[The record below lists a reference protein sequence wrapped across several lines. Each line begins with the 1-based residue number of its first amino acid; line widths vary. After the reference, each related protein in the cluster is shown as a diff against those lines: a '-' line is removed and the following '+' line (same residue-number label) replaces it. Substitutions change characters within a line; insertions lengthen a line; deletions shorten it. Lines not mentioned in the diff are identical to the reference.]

1 MTANQTARQQ
11 KRSRLSD
18 AASDKPA
25 RSNGERSKRRRVS
38 GANENQSHQTVES
51 TDGVK
56 EVSNGDV
63 QTQDVEPKQKG
74 PAPWSF
80 SRPVGGRYNNL
91 DPILTDDETYLLV
104 GLDTAVQV
112 FATSTS
118 RLSRTLQME
127 AGQQIIGFSICPE
140 DQESL
145 YIFTSSGSISKWNW
159 SSGKRITRWE
169 TTCTTVSVSL
179 ASVGKEGNKS
189 AISFSI
195 VSQKDGKRQISISTL
210 GDKKI
215 QGTTALETS
224 QKINSIKVAHGG
236 RVIIASDGKHLF
248 MGTTTSAELET
259 LETVQYAWREAILPV
274 NATCFDIQIQ
284 GSESIDL
291 AVGESGGSILIY
303 QNVLNTLFAKDL
315 NDKKSSPR
323 KLHWHRG
330 SVNTIRWSKDGNY
343 IISGGQESVMVL
355 WQLDTGRKQFLP
367 HLSSPICNIV
377 VSASGSSYVVK
388 LADNSVMILST
399 RELQPLTTITGLQ
412 LCPDMSGSVESF
424 KGSVVAKLHP
434 QQPER
439 LIVAVPASHQLTQ
452 NQHGSQPANAAVL
465 QTYDTR
471 ANSNISRQAL
481 ARTNATTLSVSPEG
495 SQIVAPDVKHLDIVH
510 DAKWLATVDTW
521 APHPQDVEALD
532 RSSNAKSTA
541 APCPEV
547 FLKFWKWDTSSDTW
561 ELVTRVDGPH
571 FSKNHH
577 SAVLALVARPGAHE
591 FATLGSDSVL
601 RFWCPTAK
609 YRSGLKVKDQ
619 LEQPLNTWKC
629 RGTVDLEGCLTST
642 KDHLLDAACMSF
654 SEDGSVLAVCLPST
668 SAANDGLVLL
678 IDARNCSVHY
688 RRTGV
693 FLGNP
698 CSTSFLGSHLIV
710 ASTHSVAVWDT
721 VDDVVK
727 TIQSSESVDS
737 PAGNSKFIAVNART
751 KSLAIVTSSSHKK
764 RRKVRFQI
772 KIYDV
777 PSFEVVFQETLQTS
791 PVALLSDAYSGDYIV
806 VDSAATV
813 QRLGC
818 LDKAPQK
825 SQNNQSRDVTGQI
838 DNGLATLFNRGPER
852 PFAQPDG
859 VDEFSAQ
866 TKGLA
871 SVFGETPSFS
881 LPAIGV
887 LFRNVVQTLG
897 AN

>member
-1 MTANQTARQQ
+1 MVANQSARQQ

-18 AASDKPA
+18 AALEKPA
-25 RSNGERSKRRRVS
+25 RSNEERSKRRRVS
-38 GANENQSHQTVES
+38 AANETQSLQTVEPAE
-51 TDGVK
+51 DVK
-56 EVSNGDV
+56 EVSNSDA
-63 QTQDVEPKQKG
+63 QTQDVESRQKT
-74 PAPWSF
+74 PASWSF

-91 DPILTDDETYLLV
+91 DPILTDDEAYLLV

-127 AGQQIIGFSICPE
+127 AGQQIIGFSFCPVDHE
-140 DQESL
+140 NL
-145 YIFTSSGSISKWNW
+145 YILTSSGSISKWNW
-159 SSGKRITRWE
+159 SSGKRIARWE
-169 TTCTTVSVSL
+169 TTCTTISTCL
-179 ASVGKEGNKS
+179 ASIGKEENTT
-189 AISFSI
+189 ALSFSI
-195 VSQKDGKRQISISTL
+195 TLQKNGKRQVLINTL
-210 GDKKI
+210 GNKKI
-215 QGTTALETS
+215 QATTALETN
-224 QKINSIKVAHGG
+224 QKLNSIKVTRDGQ
-236 RVIIASDGKHLF
+236 VIVASDGKHLF
-248 MGTTTSAELET
+248 MGTTTSAELEN
-259 LETVQYAWREAILPV
+259 LETVQYAWRETTLPV
-274 NATCFDIQIQ
+274 NATCFDIKAH
-284 GSESIDL
+284 GSGSIDL

-303 QNVLNTLFAKDL
+303 QNVLNTFFGKGSS
-315 NDKKSSPR
+315 DKRSSPR

-330 SVNTIRWSKDGNY
+330 SVNTVRWSKDGNY

-388 LADNSVMILST
+388 LADNSVMVLST
-399 RELQPLTTITGLQ
+399 RELQPSSTITGLQ
-412 LCPDMSGSVESF
+412 LSPDMGGSLEPS
-424 KGSVVAKLHP
+424 KASVVAKLHP

-465 QTYDTR
+465 QTYDIR

-495 SQIVAPDVKHLDIVH
+495 SQIIAPDVKHLDIVH

-521 APHPQDVEALD
+521 APHPQDVEPLD
-532 RSSNAKSTA
+532 RSSNHKSA
-541 APCPEV
+541 AALRPEV
-547 FLKFWKWDTSSDTW
+547 FLKFWKWDASSDTW

-571 FSKNHH
+571 FSENHH
-577 SAVLALVARPGAHE
+577 SAVLDLVSRPGAHE
-591 FATLGSDSVL
+591 FATLGADSVL

-609 YRSGLKVKDQ
+609 YRSGLKAKDQ

-629 RGTVDLEGCLTST
+629 RGIVDLKGCLDATQDSP
-642 KDHLLDAACMSF
+642 LDVACMNF
-654 SEDGSVLAVCLPST
+654 SEDGSVLAICLPST
-668 SAANDGLVLL
+668 SAVNDGLVLL

-698 CSTSFLGSHLIV
+698 CSTSFLGSHLVV
-710 ASTHSVAVWDT
+710 ASTHSVAVWNT

-727 TIQSSESVDS
+727 TIQSSASVDS
-737 PAGNSKFIAVNART
+737 PAGNSQLIAVNART

-764 RRKVRFQI
+764 RRKVRFHI

-777 PSFEVVFQETLQTS
+777 PSFEVVFEENLQNS

-818 LDKAPQK
+818 LDKASQK
-825 SQNNQSRDVTGQI
+825 SQNSQSRDVTGHI

-852 PFAQPDG
+852 LVQHDD
-859 VDEFSAQ
+859 VDESSAQ

>member
-1 MTANQTARQQ
+1 MAANQSARQQ

-18 AASDKPA
+18 AASEKPA
-25 RSNGERSKRRRVS
+25 RSNEERSKRRRVS
-38 GANENQSHQTVES
+38 GANESQSQQTVEP
-51 TDGVK
+51 TDSVK
-56 EVSNGDV
+56 AVSNDHV
-63 QTQDVEPKQKG
+63 QTQDVETKQKG

-91 DPILTDDETYLLV
+91 DPILTDDEAYLLV

-127 AGQQIIGFSICPE
+127 AGQQIIGFSVCPE
-140 DQESL
+140 DQENL
-145 YIFTSSGSISKWNW
+145 YIFTSSGSIGKWNW
-159 SSGKRITRWE
+159 SSGKRIARWE
-169 TTCTTVSVSL
+169 TTCTTVSMSL
-179 ASVGKEGNKS
+179 ASVGKEGNTA

-195 VSQKDGKRQISISTL
+195 IVQKDGKRQILINAL

-224 QKINSIKVAHGG
+224 QKINSIKVTHDG

-248 MGTTTSAELET
+248 MGTTTSADLEH
-259 LETVQYAWREAILPV
+259 LETVQYAWREATLPV
-274 NATCFDIQIQ
+274 NATCFDIQVQ
-284 GSESIDL
+284 GSETIDL

-303 QNVLNTLFAKDL
+303 QNVLNTLFGKDIS
-315 NDKKSSPR
+315 DKRSSPR

-330 SVNTIRWSKDGNY
+330 SVNTVRWSKDGNY

-412 LCPDMSGSVESF
+412 LCPDMSGSVESS

-465 QTYDTR
+465 QTYDIR

-541 APCPEV
+541 TLRPEV
-547 FLKFWKWDTSSDTW
+547 FLKFWKWDASSDTW

-577 SAVLALVARPGAHE
+577 SAVLGLVARPGAHE
-591 FATLGSDSVL
+591 FATLGSDAVL

-609 YRSGLKVKDQ
+609 YRSGLKAKDQ
-619 LEQPLNTWKC
+619 PEQPLNTWKC
-629 RGTVDLEGCLTST
+629 RGTVDLEGCLNSIE
-642 KDHLLDAACMSF
+642 DSPLDVACMSF

-668 SAANDGLVLL
+668 STANDGLVLL
-678 IDARNCSVHY
+678 IDARNCSMHY

-710 ASTHSVAVWDT
+710 ASTRSVAVWDT

-727 TIQSSESVDS
+727 TIQSSDSVESPTGTS
-737 PAGNSKFIAVNART
+737 QLIAVNART

-791 PVALLSDAYSGDYIV
+791 PVALLSDSYSGDYIV

-818 LDKAPQK
+818 LDKASQK

-838 DNGLATLFNRGPER
+838 DNGLATLFHRGPER
-852 PFAQPDG
+852 PLAQSDD
-859 VDEFSAQ
+859 VEEFSAQ

>member
-1 MTANQTARQQ
+1 MAANQSARQQ

-18 AASDKPA
+18 AASEKSA
-25 RSNGERSKRRRVS
+25 RLNEERSKRRRVS
-38 GANENQSHQTVES
+38 GVYENQSFQTVEP

-56 EVSNGDV
+56 EGSNDV
-63 QTQDVEPKQKG
+63 VQIQDAETKQKSL
-74 PAPWSF
+74 APWSF

-91 DPILTDDETYLLV
+91 DPILTHNDTHLLV

-127 AGQQIIGFSICPE
+127 SGQQIIGFSICPE

-145 YIFTSSGSISKWNW
+145 YIFTSSGSTSKWNW
-159 SSGKRITRWE
+159 SSGKRIARWE
-169 TTCTTVSVSL
+169 TTCTTFSTSL
-179 ASVGKEGNKS
+179 ASVGKEGCT
-189 AISFSI
+189 AAVSFSI
-195 VSQKDGKRQISISTL
+195 ISQKDGKRHISINTL

-215 QGTTALETS
+215 QGTTTALETS
-224 QKINSIKVAHGG
+224 QKINSIKVTPDG

-248 MGTTTSAELET
+248 VGATTSAELET
-259 LETVQYAWREAILPV
+259 LETAQYAWREVTLPV

-303 QNVLNTLFAKDL
+303 QNVLNGLLDKDFS
-315 NDKKSSPR
+315 DKRSSPR

-330 SVNTIRWSKDGNY
+330 SVNTVRWSKDGNY

-377 VSASGSSYVVK
+377 VSTSGSSYVVK

-412 LCPDMSGSVESF
+412 LCPDMSGSVESS
-424 KGSVVAKLHP
+424 KGSVVAKLHT

-452 NQHGSQPANAAVL
+452 NQYGSQPANAAVL
-465 QTYDTR
+465 QTYDIRVNT
-471 ANSNISRQAL
+471 NISRQAL
-481 ARTNATTLSVSPEG
+481 ARTNATTLSVGPEG
-495 SQIVAPDVKHLDIVH
+495 SNRR
-510 DAKWLATVDTW
+510 TRY
-521 APHPQDVEALD
+521 VEALD
-532 RSSNAKSTA
+532 RSVNAKSTA
-541 APCPEV
+541 TLRPEV
-547 FLKFWKWDTSSDTW
+547 FLKFWKWDASSDTW

-577 SAVLALVARPGAHE
+577 SAVLGLASRPGAHE
-591 FATLGSDSVL
+591 FATLGADSIL

-609 YRSGLKVKDQ
+609 CRSGLKAKDQ
-619 LEQPLNTWKC
+619 TDQHLNTWKC
-629 RGTVDLEGCLTST
+629 RGTVDLKGCLNST
-642 KDHLLDAACMSF
+642 ENSPLDAACMIF

-678 IDARNCSVHY
+678 IDAHNCSVHY

-721 VDDVVK
+721 VDDIVK

-737 PAGNSKFIAVNART
+737 PAGTSQLIAVNART
-751 KSLAIVTSSSHKK
+751 NSLAIVTSSSHKK

-777 PSFEVVFQETLQTS
+777 PSFEVVFQETLHTS

-818 LDKAPQK
+818 LGKASQK
-825 SQNNQSRDVTGQI
+825 SHNNQSRDVTGQI

-852 PFAQPDG
+852 LLAQSDD
-859 VDEFSAQ
+859 VEDFSAQ

-881 LPAIGV
+881 LPAVGV

-897 AN
+897 S

>member
-1 MTANQTARQQ
+1 
-11 KRSRLSD
+11 
-18 AASDKPA
+18 
-25 RSNGERSKRRRVS
+25 
-38 GANENQSHQTVES
+38 
-51 TDGVK
+51 
-56 EVSNGDV
+56 
-63 QTQDVEPKQKG
+63 
-74 PAPWSF
+74 
-80 SRPVGGRYNNL
+80 
-91 DPILTDDETYLLV
+91 
-104 GLDTAVQV
+104 
-112 FATSTS
+112 
-118 RLSRTLQME
+118 
-127 AGQQIIGFSICPE
+127 
-140 DQESL
+140 
-145 YIFTSSGSISKWNW
+145 
-159 SSGKRITRWE
+159 
-169 TTCTTVSVSL
+169 
-179 ASVGKEGNKS
+179 
-189 AISFSI
+189 
-195 VSQKDGKRQISISTL
+195 
-210 GDKKI
+210 
-215 QGTTALETS
+215 
-224 QKINSIKVAHGG
+224 
-236 RVIIASDGKHLF
+236 
-248 MGTTTSAELET
+248 
-259 LETVQYAWREAILPV
+259 
-274 NATCFDIQIQ
+274 
-284 GSESIDL
+284 
-291 AVGESGGSILIY
+291 
-303 QNVLNTLFAKDL
+303 
-315 NDKKSSPR
+315 
-323 KLHWHRG
+323 
-330 SVNTIRWSKDGNY
+330 
-343 IISGGQESVMVL
+343 
-355 WQLDTGRKQFLP
+355 
-367 HLSSPICNIV
+367 
-377 VSASGSSYVVK
+377 
-388 LADNSVMILST
+388 MILST
-399 RELQPLTTITGLQ
+399 RELQPLATITGLQ
-412 LCPDMSGSVESF
+412 LCPDVSGSVESS

-465 QTYDTR
+465 QTYDIR

-541 APCPEV
+541 TLRPEV
-547 FLKFWKWDTSSDTW
+547 FLKFWKWDASSDTW

-577 SAVLALVARPGAHE
+577 SAVLGLVSRPGAHE
-591 FATLGSDSVL
+591 FATLGADSVL

-609 YRSGLKVKDQ
+609 YRSGLKAKDQ
-619 LEQPLNTWKC
+619 PEQPLNTWKC
-629 RGTVDLEGCLTST
+629 RGTVDLEGCLNST
-642 KDHLLDAACMSF
+642 KDSPLDAACMSF
-654 SEDGSVLAVCLPST
+654 SEDGSVLAVCLPSS

-737 PAGNSKFIAVNART
+737 PAGNSQLIAVNART

-777 PSFEVVFQETLQTS
+777 PSFEVVFQEILQTS

-806 VDSAATV
+806 IDSAATV

-818 LDKAPQK
+818 LDKASQK
-825 SQNNQSRDVTGQI
+825 SQNNQSRDVSGQI

-852 PFAQPDG
+852 ILAQS
-859 VDEFSAQ
+859 DEVEDFSAQ
-866 TKGLA
+866 TRGLA